1 MTKNLV
7 EIQNKNLIE
16 LCNVIKSWLEIECIK
31 NLNMNSIICEIDSQK
46 SQKSYFYWKSS
57 IDNLIMK
64 IHFHQHSIS
73 SIDGVEIHA
82 ARELNKILQGI
93 SKVTNIEIPAKI
105 NMQMS
110 LVLISCS

>member
-1 MTKNLV
+1 MTKNLA
-7 EIQNKNLIE
+7 EIQNNDLIE
-16 LCNVIKSWLEIECIK
+16 LCNVIKSWLKIECIK
-31 NLNMNSIICEIDSQK
+31 NLNMNNNIHEIDD
-46 SQKSYFYWKSS
+46 QKSYFYWKAS
-57 IDNLIMK
+57 IDNLIMRT
-64 IHFHQHSIS
+64 HFYKHSIR
-73 SIDGVEIHA
+73 SIDGVEIHTHA